1 MKILLTVLL
10 LLISTVLSAK
20 DIQLVIPFSPG
31 GVSDQLARLIEIE
44 LSNDQYTIIVNYKVG
59 ATGAIAAKYV
69 ADTKNST
76 VLMLQSTGLIS
87 APIINPS
94 VNYDP
99 LHDFALVKYL
109 GAEPLLLV
117 VKNDNTINNFGD
129 FIKLSKTS
137 TLPYGSGGIG
147 SSQHLAMAVIA
158 GNNPNFIH
166 VPYKGAASVI
176 ADLLNGDIKWTVDS
190 DLLQNQLIAS
200 GKTKPIAVYYSKRL
214 KKYPNIP
221 TVKELGINDYNQ
233 YRWHV
238 IVANATADPKILS
251 YVNSKLSGPN
261 FLKKVQDLGF
271 DTTEPD
277 FINDFFANETVQTR
291 RMLEHI
297 NLK

>member
-20 DIQLVIPFSPG
+20 DIQLVVPFSPG
-31 GVSDQLARLIEIE
+31 GVADQLARLVETE
-44 LSNDQYTIIVNYKVG
+44 LSNDKYTIIVNYKVG
-59 ATGAIAAKYV
+59 AGGAIGAKYV
-69 ADTKNST
+69 ADTKNGT
-76 VLMLQSTGLIS
+76 VLMLPSNGLIT
-87 APIINPS
+87 APMINPS

-99 LHDFALVKYL
+99 LKDFILVKYL
-109 GAEPLLLV
+109 GSEPLLLV

-137 TLPYGSGGIG
+137 TLPYGSAGIG
-147 SSQHLAMAVIA
+147 TSGHLAMAAIA

-166 VPYKGAASVI
+166 VPYKGASPVI
-176 ADLLNGDIKWTVDS
+176 ADLLNGNIKWTVDS

-214 KKYPNIP
+214 KKYPNVP

-233 YRWHV
+233 YRWHA
-238 IVANATADPKILS
+238 IVANATADPKILL
-251 YVNSKLSGPN
+251 YVNSKLSTPH
-261 FLKKVQDLGF
+261 FLKKVKDAGL

-277 FINDFFANETVQTR
+277 YINNFFLTELVQTR